1 VRRHCGDGWI
11 EVAKRRREVAEA
23 LAEFIQRCVGDVAL
37 FGSRTRDD
45 FHDTGHWDL
54 AAVTQDGVETEKFGQ
69 VVYIPLSKLHQL
81 LAFSMLILDVAYEGR
96 PLCGVLAGIR
106 QGGDAVGQGEEAGK
120 NKWDLLR
127 ASTARG

>member
-1 VRRHCGDGWI
+1 LCGGAVEMDKWI
-11 EVAKRRREVAEA
+11 EVAKRRRQEVAEA

-54 AAVTQDGVETEKFGQ
+54 AAVTQDGEYAVKTEKFGQ
-69 VVYIPLSKLHQL
+69 VVYILLTKLHQL

-96 PLCGVLAGIR
+96 PHVEFCQEFAKG
-106 QGGDAVGQGEEAGK
+106 
-120 NKWDLLR
+120 
-127 ASTARG
+127 

>member
-1 VRRHCGDGWI
+1 M
-11 EVAKRRREVAEA
+11 
-23 LAEFIQRCVGDVAL
+23 
-37 FGSRTRDD
+37 
-45 FHDTGHWDL
+45 GHWDL

-69 VVYIPLSKLHQL
+69 VVYIPLSKLYQL
-81 LAFSMLILDVAYEGR
+81 LAFSMLILDVANEGR

-106 QGGDAVGQGEEAGK
+106 QGGDAVRQEEEAGK

>member
-1 VRRHCGDGWI
+1 MF
-11 EVAKRRREVAEA
+11 E
-23 LAEFIQRCVGDVAL
+23 
-37 FGSRTRDD
+37 SRARDD
-45 FHDTGHWDL
+45 FHDMGHWDL

-69 VVYIPLSKLHQL
+69 VVYIPLSKLYQL

-106 QGGDAVGQGEEAGK
+106 QGGDVVGQGEEAGK